1 MSIFFPTNV
10 TSLMIQ
16 RQLLTTNFKLSRSM
30 ERLSSGLRINRA
42 ADDASGLFISERMRA
57 RIGGIRA
64 GIANAQLGISMSQ
77 TADGGATEINAVLQ
91 DMRDLAVQAGSN
103 TLSAEQRSAIGDQ
116 LVALREEIDNI
127 ASRTS
132 FNGNNLLTGAF
143 SVSTASTIGPI
154 ADGGDDDTATVA
166 IDVASAETDSTY
178 NITVVGNDI
187 TLTNVTRG
195 TSQTLTVA
203 DLTGDGATQV
213 LNFDSLGVQ
222 FTLTEVQGAG
232 GDGVTSA
239 ADLAAGLDGASI
251 VTTGDG
257 VATLR
262 VGADVGDDVS
272 LTFSTD
278 LRSAAIGN
286 GGTEDIGDL
295 VVDDTAVATVGD
307 ANTLLGAIDSAISQ
321 VSAFQTRNGGS
332 ENRLTHTI
340 NNQNTTL
347 SSLVAA
353 ESAIRDVDVAA
364 ETVRMVALGI
374 QREAILALLS
384 QANVMAGSVLQLL
397 KPL

>member
-1 MSIFFPTNV
+1 M
-10 TSLMIQ
+10 
-16 RQLLTTNFKLSRSM
+16 
-30 ERLSSGLRINRA
+30 
-42 ADDASGLFISERMRA
+42 
-57 RIGGIRA
+57 
-64 GIANAQLGISMSQ
+64 
-77 TADGGATEINAVLQ
+77 
-91 DMRDLAVQAGSN
+91 
-103 TLSAEQRSAIGDQ
+103 
-116 LVALREEIDNI
+116 
-127 ASRTS
+127 
-132 FNGNNLLTGAF
+132 
-143 SVSTASTIGPI
+143 
-154 ADGGDDDTATVA
+154 
-166 IDVASAETDSTY
+166 
-178 NITVVGNDI
+178 
-187 TLTNVTRG
+187 
-195 TSQTLTVA
+195 
-203 DLTGDGATQV
+203 
-213 LNFDSLGVQ
+213 
-222 FTLTEVQGAG
+222 
-232 GDGVTSA
+232 
-239 ADLAAGLDGASI
+239 
-251 VTTGDG
+251 
-257 VATLR
+257 ATLR

-278 LRSAAIGN
+278 LRSAAIGS

-384 QANVMAGSVLQLL
+384 QANATAASVLQLL